1 MSVRSVIKLKLQVL
15 DQVGV
20 MADIAT
26 LLAESDLNIIAMEVD
41 KFVDRSDVFL
51 EVETGLKSPDERQI
65 LTNLGASV
73 HVINVRTIRTMPQE
87 KRQKR
92 FQVVL
97 DSISDGI
104 LAVDEDGKLA
114 IINRV
119 ARKMLDCHEDD
130 IIGKKLHELNLP
142 DNRILDCLQG
152 KTYVNTKRNL
162 IRGRERYQFLTTGK
176 TIHGSRRRIVGA
188 VEVMQDMKVIRE
200 LVSVVAQTP
209 QLTFSDMIGHS
220 STISNAIAFA
230 EKIAATDGTVSI
242 RGESGTGKEL
252 FASAI
257 HTASGRSGLFIPINC
272 AALPES
278 LLESELFGYVGGAFS
293 GAKKKGKAG
302 LFETAKEGTIF
313 LDEIAEM
320 LPTLQAKLL
329 RVIQEGKVRRI
340 GSSQEAYVNVRIIT
354 ATNQNLEQQV
364 EKGLFREDLY
374 YRINV
379 FPIHIPPLR
388 ERIEDLPL
396 LAEHFLFQVNSRL
409 GKQKQTLTDEALAKL
424 NCHHWPG
431 NVREFRNVIE
441 RAAILGGEGQIDVN
455 SIMLGGAFGKSPSDA
470 GSQTMV
476 SGTGTLPQQVQRFEQ
491 KIINEALKL
500 SSSKRQA
507 AKRLG
512 ISHTALFK
520 KLKKYLKPA
529 ETNSTIGN

>member
-1 MSVRSVIKLKLQVL
+1 MRSIIKLKLQVL

-26 LLAESDLNIIAMEVD
+26 LLADSDLNIIAMEVD
-41 KFVDRSDVFL
+41 KCADRSDVFL
-51 EVETGLKSPDERQI
+51 EVETGRKSPDERQI
-65 LTNLGASV
+65 LTNLGASF

-97 DSISDGI
+97 DSTSDGI
-104 LAVDEDGKLA
+104 LAVDEDGELA

-119 ARKMLDCHEDD
+119 ARKMLDCHENN
-130 IIGKKLHELNLP
+130 IIGKNLHELNLS
-142 DNRILDCLQG
+142 DNRILSCLQG
-152 KTYVNTKRNL
+152 ETYVNAKRNL
-162 IRGRERYQFLTTGK
+162 IRGRERYQFLATGK
-176 TIHGSRRRIVGA
+176 IIHDSRRRIVGA

-200 LVSVVAQTP
+200 LASAVAQTS
-209 QLTFSDMIGHS
+209 QLTFSDIIGHS
-220 STISNAIAFA
+220 SAIRNAIAFA
-230 EKIAATDGTVSI
+230 EKIAAIDGTVSI

-257 HTASGRSGLFIPINC
+257 HAESGRRGLFIPINC
-272 AALPES
+272 AALPET
-278 LLESELFGYVGGAFS
+278 LLESELFGYLGGAFS
-293 GAKKKGKAG
+293 GAKKEGKAG
-302 LFETAKEGTIF
+302 LFEAAKDGTIF
-313 LDEIAEM
+313 LDEIAEI
-320 LPTLQAKLL
+320 PTSLQAKML

-340 GSSQEAYVNVRIIT
+340 GSSQETSINVRIIT
-354 ATNQNLEQQV
+354 ATNQNLEQHV

-379 FPIHIPPLR
+379 FPVHIPPLR
-388 ERIEDLPL
+388 ERLEDIPL
-396 LAEHFLFQVNSRL
+396 LVEHFLFQVNARL
-409 GKQKQTLTDEALAKL
+409 GKQKQTLADEALAKL
-424 NCHHWPG
+424 NCHRWPG

-441 RAAILGGEGQIDVN
+441 RAAVLGGEGQIDVN
-455 SIMLGGAFGKSPSDA
+455 SIMFGGEFCKSLSNTSA
-470 GSQTMV
+470 QTID

-491 KIINEALKL
+491 KIISKALKQ

-520 KLKKYLKPA
+520 KLKKYRKHA
-529 ETNSTIGN
+529 ETNDTNGS